1 MRKKLSIVGLLVAWL
16 CANGALLDVVQVFAW
31 GRMFAGYAESMT
43 VGAALSATFDP
54 AKPCELCVSV
64 AQTKDQQEKQ
74 APAELLRAKDPKLLL
89 ACELPTVIIFSALT
103 REWPAGPALAPS
115 GRSDPVPVP
124 PPRV

>member
-31 GRMFAGYAESMT
+31 GRMFVGYAESMT

-74 APAELLRAKDPKLLL
+74 TPAELLRAKDHSLVL
-89 ACELPTVIIFSALT
+89 ACELPAAIVFSALT
-103 REWPAGPALAPS
+103 RAWPAGPALAPP
-115 GRSDPVPVP
+115 GRNDPVPVP

>member
-74 APAELLRAKDPKLLL
+74 APAELLRAKDHPLVL
-89 ACELPTVIIFSALT
+89 ACDLPAAIVFSAPNQ
-103 REWPAGPALAPS
+103 EWPAGPALAPP
-115 GRSDPVPVP
+115 GRNDPVPVP

>member
-31 GRMFAGYAESMT
+31 GRMFVGYAESMT
-43 VGAALSATFDP
+43 VTAALSATFDP

-64 AQTKDQQEKQ
+64 AQTKDRQEKQ
-74 APAELLRAKDPKLLL
+74 SPAELLRAKDHKLVL
-89 ACELPTVIIFSALT
+89 ACDLPTAIVFAALT
-103 REWPAGPALAPS
+103 QEWPSVPTLAPP